1 MFSNLQGVM
10 TVLGRLML
18 CTIFF
23 MSAVGN
29 KIPNFGG
36 VIQYMQS
43 AGVPFPKFMLI
54 GGIAFLLLGSVSIVL
69 GYKARLGAGLLFM
82 FLVLATYYF
91 HAFWNFEGP
100 EQQLQM
106 IHYMKNL
113 SMAGAMVMIMAN
125 GAGPM
130 ALDNKAV
137 GISAAQYNLKS
148 SNAASHPEGN

>member
-1 MFSNLQGVM
+1 MFNPLQGVM

-36 VIQYMQS
+36 VVQYMQS
-43 AGVPFPKFMLI
+43 AGVPFPKFMLV
-54 GGIAFLLLGSVSIVL
+54 GGIAFLLLGSVSVVL
-69 GYKARLGAGLLFM
+69 GYKAHLGAGLLLL

-91 HAFWNFEGP
+91 HAFWNYEGA

-106 IHYMKNL
+106 IHFMKNL

-125 GAGPM
+125 GPGPLAFDTKAAG
-130 ALDNKAV
+130 N
-137 GISAAQYNLKS
+137 SASPPNIKS
-148 SNAASHPEGN
+148 TSKEM